1 MDLVVLVS
9 NILDKLNILC
19 SNMSVPRS
27 TYQTP
32 PPPISATTP
41 MDINA
46 VSASIGFTF
55 SAYQALYVK
64 NKLCQQCL
72 KAYDSVHQTN
82 CSCPNTEVQM
92 KEKLD
97 FFSKHSKASGPSI
110 GINHLDLA
118 PVDVLATDE
127 SWDNMAFSSFTD
139 LMMHGCD
146 VDGIPINKGK
156 SPISVLH
163 LSLLTLPPLL
173 LLPLLV

>member
-1 MDLVVLVS
+1 
-9 NILDKLNILC
+9 
-19 SNMSVPRS
+19 MSVPRS

-55 SAYQALYVK
+55 SAYQALCVK

-72 KAYDSVHQTN
+72 KAYDSIHQTN
-82 CSCPNTEVQM
+82 RSCPNTEVQM

-97 FFSKHSKASGPSI
+97 SFSKHSKASGPSI

-146 VDGIPINKGK
+146 VD
-156 SPISVLH
+156 VQLH
-163 LSLLTLPPLL
+163 LPGPSLITASALMDSEVLTDPLPP
-173 LLPLLV
+173 PVTSCTAGTAQ